1 MALIHSD
8 LVDLYVYDWIED
20 LFKKVQ
26 FVYSRGFGPEFLI
39 NIQLDLFIH
48 QTTGCP
54 GKNAPLL

>member
-48 QTTGCP
+48 QTR
-54 GKNAPLL
+54 LSLV